1 MTQTWK
7 FLLAKVPRMEAR
19 YRYCIAFTA
28 RSGSTWLES
37 LLSKTQGLG
46 LPQEW
51 FNPVAAGRTFQ
62 RSGCVDLPAYY
73 SYLKRVM
80 ARRDVFGLEMTWPQ
94 ARMVLELT
102 QPDFFADID
111 HWFYLR
117 RQDYVAQGVSLYKAI
132 TNGRFHSVAAR
143 EASSVDVA
151 YDGWQ
156 IASWILR
163 LLVTEHGFN
172 AFFHAQGLQPRELWY
187 EELVARAPQE
197 VVGEFADTLCLPA
210 DARNKMRLDD
220 LVSDFNKVG
229 DEANREMAE
238 RFRDEHA
245 AFVAYWDQYREGGIV
260 NRFLKEHPGYTVS

>member
-1 MTQTWK
+1 MTDTWK
-7 FLLAKVPRMEAR
+7 SLLAKVPKAEAR

-62 RSGCVDLPAYY
+62 RSGCIDLPAYY

-80 ARRDVFGLEMTWPQ
+80 GRRDVFGLEMTWPQ

-102 QPDFFADID
+102 DPDFFADMD

-117 RQDYVAQGVSLYKAI
+117 RRDYVAQGVSLYKAV
-132 TNGRFHSVAAR
+132 TSGGFHSTSTGHGPV
-143 EASSVDVA
+143 EVT

-156 IASWILR
+156 IASFILR

-172 AFFHAQGLQPRELWY
+172 AFFEARNLKPRQLCY
-187 EELVARAPQE
+187 EELITRTPQE
-197 VVGEFADTLCLPA
+197 VVGEFADTLCLPPA
-210 DARNKMRLDD
+210 ARQEMRLDD
-220 LVSDFNKVG
+220 LVSDFDKVG
-229 DEANREMAE
+229 DAVNREMAD

-245 AFVAYWDQYREGGIV
+245 PFVAYWDQHREGGIV
-260 NRFLKEHPGYTVS
+260 NRFLKEYPG

>member
-7 FLLAKVPRMEAR
+7 SLLANVPTKEAS

-37 LLSKTQGLG
+37 LLSKTRGLG

-51 FNPVAAGRTFQ
+51 FNPGAAGRTFQ
-62 RSGCVDLPAYY
+62 RSGCVDLPEYY

-80 ARRDVFGLEMTWPQ
+80 GRRDVFGLEMTWPQ

-102 QPDFFADID
+102 HPDFFADID

-117 RQDYVAQGVSLYKAI
+117 RRDYVAQGVSLYKAV
-132 TNGRFHSVAAR
+132 TTGRFHSVSTGEETVNA
-143 EASSVDVA
+143 A
-151 YDGWQ
+151 YDGRE

-163 LLVTEHGFN
+163 LLDTEHGFN
-172 AFFHAQGLQPRELWY
+172 AFFDARGLEPRRLWY
-187 EELVARAPQE
+187 EELITRPPQE
-197 VVGEFADTLCLPA
+197 VVGEFADALRLPPG
-210 DARNKMRLDD
+210 ARKQMRLND

-229 DEANREMAE
+229 DEVNRDMAD
-238 RFRDEHA
+238 RFRVEHA
-245 AFVAYWDQYREGGIV
+245 PLVAYWDEHREGGIV
-260 NRFLKEHPGYTVS
+260 NRFLKEYPGYTVG

>member
-7 FLLAKVPRMEAR
+7 SLLAKVPRTEAR

-37 LLSKTQGLG
+37 LLAKTQGLG

-51 FNPVAAGRTFQ
+51 FNPGAAARTFQ
-62 RSGCVDLPAYY
+62 RSGSIDLADYY

-80 ARRDVFGLEMTWPQ
+80 GRRDVFGLEMTWPH

-102 QPDFFADID
+102 HPDFFADID

-117 RQDYVAQGVSLYKAI
+117 RRDYVAQGVSLYKAV
-132 TNGRFHSVAAR
+132 TTGRFHS
-143 EASSVDVA
+143 SSTWSEPAEVA

-156 IASWILR
+156 IASFILR

-172 AFFHAQGLQPRELWY
+172 AFFDARGLEPRQLWY
-187 EELVARAPQE
+187 EELIARPPQD
-197 VVGEFADTLCLPA
+197 VVDEFADTLGLPPA
-210 DARNKMRLDD
+210 ARQQMRMDD

-229 DEANREMAE
+229 DAVNREMAE
-238 RFRDEHA
+238 RFRDDHA
-245 AFVAYWDQYREGGIV
+245 PFVAYWDQYREGGVV
-260 NRFLKEHPGYTVS
+260 NRFLKEFPGYTVN